1 MTDPDGKKTILAI
14 DDSPLDLAVLT
25 EALKDDY
32 RVLAA
37 TDPQS
42 ALGLIHS
49 EQPPVLIL
57 LDILMPGVDGMEL
70 CRRIKADEATREIP
84 VIFVTAMG
92 AVENEADGFAAGA
105 VDYIV
110 KPVNPHIVRARVKTH
125 VELTLARGR
134 LKRQNEILRDNARL
148 REEVEQISRH
158 DLKNPLM
165 VILNIPPVL
174 MAHSTIT
181 GEERE
186 MLKLLGD
193 AGRRMLEMINRSI
206 DLCRMENGTYALRA
220 APTDALK
227 VSRQIAAALA
237 EISQRS
243 GVVMELRA
251 GGRIAG
257 SDEAFIVSAE
267 ELLLYSMLFNLARN
281 AVEASPAGSTVTLS
295 FAREKAGVI
304 AIHNAGAIP
313 EKIRG
318 RFFEKFATAGK
329 PGGTGLGAY
338 SAQLIARTLG
348 GSIAFETS
356 EISGTTVTVRLP
368 LPAGGL
374 APA

>member
-1 MTDPDGKKTILAI
+1 
-14 DDSPLDLAVLT
+14 
-25 EALKDDY
+25 
-32 RVLAA
+32 
-37 TDPQS
+37 
-42 ALGLIHS
+42 
-49 EQPPVLIL
+49 
-57 LDILMPGVDGMEL
+57 
-70 CRRIKADEATREIP
+70 
-84 VIFVTAMG
+84 
-92 AVENEADGFAAGA
+92 
-105 VDYIV
+105 
-110 KPVNPHIVRARVKTH
+110 
-125 VELTLARGR
+125 
-134 LKRQNEILRDNARL
+134 
-148 REEVEQISRH
+148 
-158 DLKNPLM
+158 
-165 VILNIPPVL
+165 

-227 VSRQIAAALA
+227 VSRQIVAALA
-237 EISQRS
+237 ETSLRR
-243 GVVMELRA
+243 GVVLELRA

-257 SDEAFIVSAE
+257 SNEAFTVNAE